1 MSRVVFRLAAVT
13 VAVIS
18 LVVSC
23 THEPFLVEDEGTV
36 PVDPGCTTNGKVCFE
51 SNVLPIFQSS
61 CARSGCHDAT
71 TREEDYVLDSYAN
84 IVKRG
89 IKPGDANESKLY
101 KVLFASGEDLMPPDG
116 SLTKAQK
123 DSIALWINQGALN
136 TTDCNCYCDPEQFS
150 YSLTIGPIM
159 ERNCVGCHQAG
170 NLQGGVDLGSYAA
183 VKAQALNGSLYGTV
197 SHASG
202 YTPMPQGRKLSD
214 CEIAQISNWT
224 DAGAP
229 QN

>member
-101 KVLFASGEDLMPPDG
+101 KGYKDLNE
-116 SLTKAQK
+116 
-123 DSIALWINQGALN
+123 WIMN
-136 TTDCNCYCDPEQFS
+136 
-150 YSLTIGPIM
+150 
-159 ERNCVGCHQAG
+159 
-170 NLQGGVDLGSYAA
+170 
-183 VKAQALNGSLYGTV
+183 
-197 SHASG
+197 
-202 YTPMPQGRKLSD
+202 RKLEHKKAKSLRLR
-214 CEIAQISNWT
+214 Q
-224 DAGAP
+224 
-229 QN
+229 